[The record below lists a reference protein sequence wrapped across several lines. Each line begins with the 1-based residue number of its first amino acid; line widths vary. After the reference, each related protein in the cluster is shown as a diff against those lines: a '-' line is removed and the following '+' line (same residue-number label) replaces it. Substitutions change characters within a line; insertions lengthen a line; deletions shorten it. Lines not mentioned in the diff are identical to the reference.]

1 MTSAVRLEEP
11 VSVPH
16 AVKEARP
23 QERSPA
29 TPHNPYLAARRE
41 WDERYGNLITRERHR
56 AAKRPQN
63 PERPRALNGQPI
75 NPPQSQPSVVTNSP
89 SDALRN
95 GGTVENTSNILTI
108 KEVAAILRCS
118 KAHALNV
125 IDGNVRGLPKLTH
138 LSLGRRKVVRKD
150 WLDQWMEANKTR

>member
-1 MTSAVRLEEP
+1 MPTLL
-11 VSVPH
+11 
-16 AVKEARP
+16 
-23 QERSPA
+23 
-29 TPHNPYLAARRE
+29 LA
-41 WDERYGNLITRERHR
+41 GTR
-56 AAKRPQN
+56 KRPQN
-63 PERPRALNGQPI
+63 AERPRPFAGQPVKVC
-75 NPPQSQPSVVTNSP
+75 NPQSSEVTSSP

-95 GGTVENTSNILTI
+95 GGTVETTSNILTI

-125 IDGNVRGLPKLTH
+125 IDGKVRGLPKLTH

>member
-1 MTSAVRLEEP
+1 MPNDRERLP
-11 VSVPH
+11 VS
-16 AVKEARP
+16 
-23 QERSPA
+23 SSD
-29 TPHNPYLAARRE
+29 L
-41 WDERYGNLITRERHR
+41 
-56 AAKRPQN
+56 
-63 PERPRALNGQPI
+63 
-75 NPPQSQPSVVTNSP
+75 PQSAPSVVTNGP

-95 GGTVENTSNILTI
+95 GGAVETTSNILTI

-125 IDGNVRGLPKLTH
+125 IDGKVRGLPKLTH